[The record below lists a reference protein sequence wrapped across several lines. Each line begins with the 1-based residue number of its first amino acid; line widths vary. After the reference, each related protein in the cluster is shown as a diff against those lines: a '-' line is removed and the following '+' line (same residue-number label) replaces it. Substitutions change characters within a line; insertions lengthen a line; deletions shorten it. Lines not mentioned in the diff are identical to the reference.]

1 MLNLYTG
8 TALGQSVQTMAS
20 LLKRLTTNASIAPGK
35 YTALGTQEPQGQ
47 VPDLSSRWSGGLT
60 WPAQSTSGLR
70 KWTPQP
76 TEESTCLSQ
85 IPSRRWSQG
94 CNWMWQVGPGI
105 SWLTQ
110 GYLLCLYCLLQGLLL
125 LNSTCLVLQEKQL
138 QKYPPEHFFVAGMN
152 KYFPYSF

>member
-1 MLNLYTG
+1 MP
-8 TALGQSVQTMAS
+8 
-20 LLKRLTTNASIAPGK
+20 SIAPGK

-47 VPDLSSRWSGGLT
+47 VPNLSSRWSSGLT

-76 TEESTCLSQ
+76 TEESTRLSQ
-85 IPSRRWSQG
+85 IPSRGWGQG
-94 CNWMWQVGPGI
+94 CHWMWQVGLRI

-110 GYLLCLYCLLQGLLL
+110 GLPALSLVPTPGSSPPKHVLFR
-125 LNSTCLVLQEKQL
+125 VLQEKQL
-138 QKYPPEHFFVAGMN
+138 QKYPPPEHFFVAGMN